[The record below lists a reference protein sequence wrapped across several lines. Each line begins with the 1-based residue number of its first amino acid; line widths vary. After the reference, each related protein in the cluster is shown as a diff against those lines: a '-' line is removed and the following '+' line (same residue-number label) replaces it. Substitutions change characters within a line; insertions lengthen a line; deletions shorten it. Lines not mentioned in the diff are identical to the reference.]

1 MAEVVPTRSAAL
13 QLADERDLMQQGY
26 RFLDEKRVLLAS
38 EMLRCLRDHE
48 RMHAALVERL
58 REARSA
64 LREALL
70 RHGLDGLQ
78 AYPAVPVEPA
88 APQTA
93 HARFLGVPM
102 LANHFAPRAGSG
114 DDSAVDASPE
124 ARACRDGFAAL
135 LGPLAQLAASAGNLE
150 RLGAEY
156 RRTERRAKALENVL
170 LPEVEGSLATILGQL
185 ELADQEEAVR
195 IRLAGRARSS

>member
-13 QLADERDLMQQGY
+13 QLADERDLMRQGY

-135 LGPLAQLAASAGNLE
+135 LGPLAQLAVSAGNLE
-150 RLGAEY
+150 RLSAEY
-156 RRTERRAKALENVL
+156 RRTERRARALENVL
-170 LPEVEGSLATILGQL
+170 LPEVESALSTIQGQL

>member
-13 QLADERDLMQQGY
+13 QLADERDLMRQGY

-195 IRLAGRARSS
+195 IQLAGRARSS

>member
-13 QLADERDLMQQGY
+13 QLADERDLMRQGY

-195 IRLAGRARSS
+195 IRLAGRAHGS

>member
-13 QLADERDLMQQGY
+13 QLADERDLMRQGY

-48 RMHAALVERL
+48 RMRAALVERL
-58 REARSA
+58 REARNA

-124 ARACRDGFAAL
+124 ARACRAGFAAL

>member
-13 QLADERDLMQQGY
+13 QLADERDLMRQGY

-185 ELADQEEAVR
+185 ELADQEESVR

>member
-13 QLADERDLMQQGY
+13 QLADERDLMRQGY

-58 REARSA
+58 REARRA

>member
-13 QLADERDLMQQGY
+13 QLADERDLMRQGY

-185 ELADQEEAVR
+185 ELADQEESVR
-195 IRLAGRARSS
+195 IRLAGRARSA

>member
-13 QLADERDLMQQGY
+13 QLADERDLMRQGY

-88 APQTA
+88 APQVA

-102 LANHFAPRAGSG
+102 LATHFAPQGGGR

-124 ARACRDGFAAL
+124 ARACREGFAAL

-185 ELADQEEAVR
+185 ELADQEESVR
-195 IRLAGRARSS
+195 IRLAGRARSA

>member
-13 QLADERDLMQQGY
+13 QLADERDLMRQGY

-58 REARSA
+58 REARNA

>member
-13 QLADERDLMQQGY
+13 QLADERDLMRQGY

-124 ARACRDGFAAL
+124 ARACREGFAAL

>member
-13 QLADERDLMQQGY
+13 QLADERDLMRQGY

-88 APQTA
+88 TPQTA

>member
-13 QLADERDLMQQGY
+13 QLADERDLMRQGY

-124 ARACRDGFAAL
+124 ARACREGFAAL

-185 ELADQEEAVR
+185 ELADQEESVR
-195 IRLAGRARSS
+195 IRLAGRARSA

>member
-13 QLADERDLMQQGY
+13 QLADERDLMRQGY